1 MCKNNEYD
9 VVKQYDLDN
18 FDYNVDSINI
28 LRVICAIY
36 YIFFNEND
44 NIEQLIKLLLDY
56 HNNTEIDD
64 YEPLTEEELEIINNI
79 KNIFCITH

>member
-1 MCKNNEYD
+1 MCKSNEYD
-9 VVKQYDLDN
+9 EVKQYDLDN

-64 YEPLTEEELEIINNI
+64 YEPLTEEELEIINNL